1 VIEQQKIEKGNANP
15 PITILQGKV
24 VSKISVHSQQNMTQI
39 RSEIEANRR
48 LHHQNVL
55 RMQMYLEDE
64 VFHYLIFPDPE
75 KMALSDI
82 IHIHR
87 NLSEEAARPIFR
99 ELILGVQHMH
109 SNCVIHGQV
118 TPASVLFWKNHVR
131 LSDFSRCTLAARGQE
146 IESKN
151 GPLMYMAPESLK
163 DGTFDGSLN
172 DIWSCGIILYEMLA
186 GHVPF
191 DSGRSTDQEKQKA
204 LVIQVKRGNI
214 VYPNS
219 FSSCVIFLLKGILT
233 QKPTDRLSIEQI
245 LSHPWM
251 LKTREVPIAYTLHPG
266 TVQSKKKAARQA
278 SPLGR

>member
-1 VIEQQKIEKGNANP
+1 
-15 PITILQGKV
+15 
-24 VSKISVHSQQNMTQI
+24 MTQI

-75 KMALSDI
+75 KMDLGDI
-82 IHIHR
+82 IRIYR
-87 NLSEEAARPIFR
+87 LLCEEAARPIFR
-99 ELILGVQHMH
+99 ELVLGVQHMH

-131 LSDFSRCTLAARGQE
+131 LSDFSLCTLAAREQQVG
-146 IESKN
+146 SKN
-151 GPLMYMAPESLK
+151 GPLVYMAPESLK
-163 DGTFDGSLN
+163 EVPFDGSLN

-186 GHVPF
+186 GRVPF
-191 DSGRSTDQEKQKA
+191 GSKKSKHDDKQRE
-204 LVIQVKRGNI
+204 LISQVKRGNI

-219 FSSCVIFLLKGILT
+219 FSSSVIFLLKGILT
-233 QKPTDRLSIEQI
+233 PKPTDRLSIEQI

-251 LKTREVPIAYTLHPG
+251 LKTREVPIGYTLHPG
-266 TVQSKKKAARQA
+266 TVQPKKKARQP
-278 SPLGR
+278 SLSGK